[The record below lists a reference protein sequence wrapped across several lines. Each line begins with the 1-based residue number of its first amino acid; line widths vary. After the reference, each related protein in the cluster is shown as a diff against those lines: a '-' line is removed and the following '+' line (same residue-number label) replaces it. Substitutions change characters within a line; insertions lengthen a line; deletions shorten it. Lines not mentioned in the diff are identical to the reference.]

1 MGRPQKNGVIEVKI
15 KDWPADSATVAVQ
28 HGCASGVFAALAL
41 PENSRGLGT
50 GEIKRIRNGVQADI
64 NMELYKKNKGSGRGP
79 YNKGANV

>member
-1 MGRPQKNGVIEVKI
+1 MKITKEWLEEKNACKG
-15 KDWPADSATVAVQ
+15 
-28 HGCASGVFAALAL
+28 GFAALAL

-79 YNKGANV
+79 YNKGVNV